1 MTLTNLITDLGS
13 IMTFVTSSITD
24 ILAVMMQP
32 PLVVFIGLGVAGVII
47 GMTKGLI
54 KSKR

>member
-1 MTLTNLITDLGS
+1 MSLSVLITDLGS
-13 IMTFVTSSITD
+13 IVTFVTSSITD

>member
-1 MTLTNLITDLGS
+1 MTLTALITDLGS
-13 IMTFVTSSITD
+13 IVTFVTSSITD
-24 ILAVMMQP
+24 ILALMMQP

-54 KSKR
+54 KRKR